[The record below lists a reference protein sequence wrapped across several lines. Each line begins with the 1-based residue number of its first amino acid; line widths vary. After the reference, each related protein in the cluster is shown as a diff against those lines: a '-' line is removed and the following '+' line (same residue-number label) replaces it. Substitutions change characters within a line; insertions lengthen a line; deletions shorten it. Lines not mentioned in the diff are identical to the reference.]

1 MLYVLYGYGI
11 MVLYIPEVPYMKLSY
26 DRRSKDPTYFAQVG
40 YRDENGKPTTRNVKR
55 YGKHSELLKITDD
68 PLAYVKE
75 DIRRMNEELKVGRAE
90 LEYKIDFNQKID
102 SCDEDIS
109 RRLTA
114 NIGYFYLQAIYQKL
128 ELGKFFDRITRD
140 SKVRFDCDEINSF
153 LTFGRILDPGSK
165 LKFVNT
171 MDQYFDAPDIDHQHV
186 LRFMDILYGH
196 SSEYIEWLYQK
207 SNNIIERDTSVMYY
221 DCTNFFSETET
232 ADEDYTDPVTG
243 EVITG
248 LRQFGVSKEHRPN
261 PIVEMGLFMDARGIP
276 VSLCIHPG
284 NRNEQLTAVP
294 LEKEI
299 LRMTEGKRFIYCA
312 DAGLGSYSI
321 RQFNSMNGRAFVVT
335 QSVRMLSAVLQE
347 AVFSDTD
354 YRLLSDGE
362 TSVSISDMK
371 SFALD
376 GSDMNRALYNDKA
389 FKVITAD
396 RAVDTG
402 LYEVQQYK
410 NGKTGK
416 KKVTGN
422 LHQRII
428 VTFSRK
434 MFEYQRA
441 VRARQIERAK
451 KTLQMKDPEE
461 IKKGPNDVKRF
472 LKRIA
477 KTKNGQDAS
486 VTYILDEEKIREEEK
501 YDGYYAVATNLDDPA
516 KDVLAIAHQRFRI
529 EESFRIMKTNF
540 DGRPFF
546 HSNEERIRTHFY
558 ICFTAL
564 LIYRLLECRLDD
576 QGTHVTTNQLIDTL
590 KNMNVTDVNG
600 LFYHAAYSDS
610 RTLQALEKLFHLNLN
625 CRDYLPKDLRRQIK
639 KLRK

>member
-1 MLYVLYGYGI
+1 
-11 MVLYIPEVPYMKLSY
+11 MKLSY

-40 YRDENGKPTTRNVKR
+40 YRDANGKATTRNVKR

-75 DIRRMNEELKVGRAE
+75 DIRRMNEELRVGRSE

-102 SCDEDIS
+102 SSDEDTS
-109 RRLTA
+109 RKLTA

-128 ELGKFFDRITRD
+128 ELGRFFNTITKD
-140 SKVRFDCDEINSF
+140 SKARFDCDEINAF

-171 MDQYFDAPDIDHQHV
+171 LDQYFDAPDIDHQHV
-186 LRFMDILYGH
+186 LRFMDILYEH
-196 SSEYIEWLYQK
+196 STEYIEWLYRK
-207 SNNIIERDTSVMYY
+207 SNKVIERNTSVMYY

-243 EVITG
+243 EAITG
-248 LRQFGVSKEHRPN
+248 LRQFGYSKEHRPN
-261 PIVEMGLFMDARGIP
+261 PIVEMGLFMDDRGIP

-299 LRMTEGKRFIYCA
+299 LRMTDGKRFIYCA

-335 QSVRMLSAVLQE
+335 QSIKMLSEPLQKS
-347 AVFSDTD
+347 VFNDVD
-354 YRLLSDGE
+354 YKLLSDGC
-362 TSVSISDMK
+362 TDVTISHMK
-371 SFALD
+371 SFKLD
-376 GSDMNRALYNDKA
+376 KSDTSMALYNDKA

-410 NGKTGK
+410 NGKVGK

-428 VTFSRK
+428 ITFSRK
-434 MFEYQRA
+434 MFEYQRTI
-441 VRARQIERAK
+441 RARQIERAK

-461 IKKGPNDVKRF
+461 IKKGNNDVKRF
-472 LKRIA
+472 LKRVA
-477 KTKNGQDAS
+477 KTENGQDAC
-486 VTYILDEEKIREEEK
+486 VTYILDEEKIKEEEK

-516 KDVLAIAHQRFRI
+516 KDVLAISHQRFKI

-590 KNMNVTDVNG
+590 KNMNVTDVNS
-600 LFYHAAYSDS
+600 LFYHASYSDS
-610 RTLQALEKLFHLNLN
+610 KTLQALEKLFRLNLN